1 MLKLFYAPNACSLAP
16 HIALNEAGA
25 EYEAVKVD
33 TAHGEQRSAAY
44 LAINPKARVPSLVT
58 DRGIL
63 TEVPVLLGFIARNF
77 PKAELAPLDGFDFF
91 QMQSFNTYL
100 ASTIHITFAH
110 IFRPERYADS
120 DAAKADMRAKA
131 PKSLI
136 EQFQLVEERLSDGRD
151 WVLGD
156 KYSVSDPY
164 PLRLRPLVRAGR
176 GRQHRAPA
184 PYRRPPRPDA
194 DAGRRAQDPGTGRP
208 EAGLKGRFAPVA
220 KVAPHPLKASPF
232 RSPSGFGRTVKDQE
246 NGAGSRT

>member
-25 EYEAVKVD
+25 DYEAARVD
-33 TAHGEQRSAAY
+33 TANGEQRSAAY

-63 TEVPVLLGFIARNF
+63 TEVPVLLGYIARTF
-77 PKAELAPLDGFDFF
+77 PKAELAPADGFDFF

-131 PKSLI
+131 PRSLI
-136 EQFQLVEERLSDGRD
+136 EQFQLVEDRLSDGRE
-151 WVLGD
+151 WVHGD
-156 KYSVSDPY
+156 KYTVSDPY
-164 PLRLRPLVRAGR
+164 LYVFARWFERDGVGSIVPLPRLAA
-176 GRQHRAPA
+176 HRA
-184 PYRRPPRPDA
+184 RMQTRDA
-194 DAGRRAQDPGTGRP
+194 VLKTLDQ
-208 EAGLKGRFAPVA
+208 EGLAPV
-220 KVAPHPLKASPF
+220 
-232 RSPSGFGRTVKDQE
+232 
-246 NGAGSRT
+246 

>member
-25 EYEAVKVD
+25 DYEAVKVD

-44 LAINPKARVPSLVT
+44 LAVNPKARVPSLVT

-63 TEVPVLLGFIARNF
+63 TEVPVLLGFIARTF

-100 ASTIHITFAH
+100 SSTIHITFAH

-120 DAAKADMRAKA
+120 DAAKADMRAKG

-136 EQFQLVEERLSDGRD
+136 DQFQLVEEQLSDGRD

-164 PLRLRPLVRAGR
+164 LYVFARWFERDGVGSIAPLPRIAA
-176 GRQHRAPA
+176 HRA
-184 PYRRPPRPDA
+184 RMQKRDTVLRTLE
-194 DAGRRAQDPGTGRP
+194 Q
-208 EAGLKGRFAPVA
+208 EGLKPV
-220 KVAPHPLKASPF
+220 
-232 RSPSGFGRTVKDQE
+232 
-246 NGAGSRT
+246 

>member
-16 HIALNEAGA
+16 HIALNDAGA
-25 EYEAVKVD
+25 DYEAVKVD

-63 TEVPVLLGFIARNF
+63 TEVPVLLGYIARTF
-77 PKAELAPLDGFDFF
+77 PKAELAPTDGFDFF

-136 EQFQLVEERLSDGRD
+136 EQFQLVEERLSDGRE
-151 WVLGD
+151 WVHGD
-156 KYSVSDPY
+156 KYTVSDPY
-164 PLRLRPLVRAGR
+164 LYVFARWFGRDGVGSIAPLPRIA
-176 GRQHRAPA
+176 HRA
-184 PYRRPPRPDA
+184 RIQKRDA
-194 DAGRRAQDPGTGRP
+194 VLRTLEQ
-208 EAGLKGRFAPVA
+208 EGLAPV
-220 KVAPHPLKASPF
+220 
-232 RSPSGFGRTVKDQE
+232 
-246 NGAGSRT
+246 

>member
-25 EYEAVKVD
+25 DYEAVRVD
-33 TAHGEQRSAAY
+33 TQNGEQRSPAY

-63 TEVPVLLGFIARNF
+63 TEVPVILGFIARHF
-77 PKAELAPLDGFDFF
+77 PKAELAPTDGFDFF

-100 ASTIHITFAH
+100 GSTIHITFAH

-136 EQFQLVEERLSDGRD
+136 EQFQLIEDRLSDGRE
-151 WVLGD
+151 WVHGD
-156 KYSVSDPY
+156 KYTVSDPY
-164 PLRLRPLVRAGR
+164 LYVFARWFARDGVGNIDSLPRVAA
-176 GRQHRAPA
+176 HRARMQTREAVLKTLEQEDLA
-184 PYRRPPRPDA
+184 PI
-194 DAGRRAQDPGTGRP
+194 
-208 EAGLKGRFAPVA
+208 
-220 KVAPHPLKASPF
+220 
-232 RSPSGFGRTVKDQE
+232 
-246 NGAGSRT
+246 